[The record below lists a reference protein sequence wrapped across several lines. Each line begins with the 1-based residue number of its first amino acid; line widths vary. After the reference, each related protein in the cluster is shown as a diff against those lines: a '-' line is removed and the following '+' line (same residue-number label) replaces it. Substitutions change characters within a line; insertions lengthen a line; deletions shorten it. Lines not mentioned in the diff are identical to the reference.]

1 MANRIELDPS
11 KIPCPEFAGDTYS
24 FVRNALISDAN
35 MPDITTDAL
44 ATQKLRKQWQ
54 AENTALQALYQAQTQ
69 ADQALA
75 EQQAQ
80 EEEAALRAVAV
91 EREQREAEVAKETEK
106 KRTPLYSFHRG
117 TGITSIPL
125 HIHPHARKMIA
136 ARKYFTLWHLLPE
149 ASQEARERS
158 RDTSETNRFQLVT
171 NDDTNSSNP
180 TLTLIGSHNS
190 RASPNAIPDS
200 KLSWAQVQRA
210 KSAFLQ
216 ALVPI
221 GNYNQEYVQMFAE
234 FYTNMDMHRELQ
246 QTNSDLVMALY
257 HAEMRFAF
265 YEAVERQKPFDL
277 SVIAEDI
284 LEDCRKQIR
293 SRAHTQALNGMSIV

>member
-11 KIPCPEFAGDTYS
+11 KIPCPEFAGDTSS

-44 ATQKLRKQWQ
+44 ATQKLREQWQ

-80 EEEAALRAVAV
+80 EEEAARRAVAV
-91 EREQREAEVAKETEK
+91 EREQREAE
-106 KRTPLYSFHRG
+106 
-117 TGITSIPL
+117 
-125 HIHPHARKMIA
+125 MIA

-171 NDDTNSSNP
+171 NDNTNSSNP
-180 TLTLIGSHNS
+180 TLTLIGFHNS

-221 GNYNQEYVQMFAE
+221 GNYNPEYVQMFAE

-246 QTNSDLVMALY
+246 QTNGDLVMALY

-265 YEAVERQKPFDL
+265 YEAVKRQKPFDL

>member
-44 ATQKLRKQWQ
+44 ATQKLREQWQ

-80 EEEAALRAVAV
+80 EEEAARRAVAV

-158 RDTSETNRFQLVT
+158 RDTSETNRFQLV
-171 NDDTNSSNP
+171 
-180 TLTLIGSHNS
+180 
-190 RASPNAIPDS
+190 
-200 KLSWAQVQRA
+200 QRA

-246 QTNSDLVMALY
+246 QTNGDLVMALY